1 MSRSARPG
9 SLRRLLIL
17 MRIEAL
23 FDHYFIKPAERKA
36 RRDSLNAKFKE
47 AGKSAEPEAKTAWQR
62 TKEGAK
68 AFGTSVKSFF
78 ESLGR

>member
-1 MSRSARPG
+1 
-9 SLRRLLIL
+9 

-47 AGKSAEPEAKTAWQR
+47 AGKPPLR
-62 TKEGAK
+62 
-68 AFGTSVKSFF
+68 
-78 ESLGR
+78 